1 MIGLI
6 FDLIGVE
13 LGARA
18 QKRWPNS
25 FLPLVMLGLLAIIAA
40 LLWATLS

>member
-1 MIGLI
+1 MIGFL
-6 FDLIGVE
+6 FDMLGVE

-25 FLPLVMLGLLAIIAA
+25 FLPLVMLGLAIIAGL